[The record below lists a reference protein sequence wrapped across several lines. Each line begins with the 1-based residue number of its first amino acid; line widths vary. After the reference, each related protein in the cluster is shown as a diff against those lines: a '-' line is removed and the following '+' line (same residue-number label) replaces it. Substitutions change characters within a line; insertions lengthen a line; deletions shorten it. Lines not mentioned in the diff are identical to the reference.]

1 MRDRLG
7 CAVGSAGKDLQPLT
21 QGFDG
26 LMVGAVD
33 REARTVQRTQQ
44 SRCGMDN
51 VQMVAAA
58 YLGVAQ
64 NVLVQRAAEIDVEEL
79 QAAADAD
86 DGLSRAQ
93 KFINERKLAFV
104 TRFINVRRAAERAT
118 VKARVNVAPA
128 REQQKVCV
136 LGRAHAFRTEERK
149 CVLVI
154 FQAYR

>member
-7 CAVGSAGKDLQPLT
+7 CAVVRAGKDLQPLT

-33 REARTVQRTQQ
+33 REARAVQRTQQ

-58 YLGVAQ
+58 HLGVAQ

-93 KFINERKLAFV
+93 KFVNKRKLTPV
-104 TRFINVRRAAERAT
+104 TRFIDIGRA
-118 VKARVNVAPA
+118 VDLLSIKARVNVAPPGIKKNYPTPGLYPHTSA
-128 REQQKVCV
+128 ETQHCI
-136 LGRAHAFRTEERK
+136 F
-149 CVLVI
+149 VI

>member
-1 MRDRLG
+1 MRDRLDR
-7 CAVGSAGKDLQPLT
+7 AVARAGEDLQPLT
-21 QGFDG
+21 QGFNG

-33 REARTVQRTQQ
+33 REARAVQRTQQ

-51 VQMVAAA
+51 VQMVVAAQ
-58 YLGVAQ
+58 LGVAP

-118 VKARVNVAPA
+118 VKARMNVAPA
-128 REQQKVCV
+128 GEQQKVCV
-136 LGRAHAFRTEERK
+136 LGRFHALRTEKRE

>member
-1 MRDRLG
+1 MRDRLNR
-7 CAVGSAGKDLQPLT
+7 AVGSAGKDLQPLT

-33 REARTVQRTQQ
+33 REARAVQRMQQ

-58 YLGVAQ
+58 HLGVAQ

-86 DGLSRAQ
+86 DGLSLTQ
-93 KFINERKLAFV
+93 KFVNERKLTFV
-104 TRFINVRRAAERAT
+104 TCCVNVCRAAERAT
-118 VKARVNVAPA
+118 VKARVDVAPA
-128 REQQKVCV
+128 GQQQEIRLPGRFRASCADERE
-136 LGRAHAFRTEERK
+136 RIF
-149 CVLVI
+149 VI